1 MKFLLISL
9 FILLSSMTL
18 ATPHNTL
25 IKIKSVSDKKR
36 SFITRQGRFD
46 GIAEGT
52 TLVFK
57 ANGVSFSAKATAV
70 SRFYSQWE
78 LVNNQMTMPIKPGD
92 YVTAYKGEEYM
103 WAHTDGNIITQKHRE
118 ALREKASWI
127 GVDLSFIRGLSE
139 SISNV
144 KDDIEVSRNGF
155 GLQIDYYGE
164 FNPKLYWSA
173 GIRLENETIDIK
185 AGSLTT
191 SRFALLGGFYYMS
204 SPISSFY
211 DARFLTGLSLGLGI
225 SSTDSPTSSQSGSV
239 LVLPSVSGDFM
250 FEIDEKWSWSAG
262 LAFESL
268 STKETI
274 ENQAQSTDQLNL
286 RIMIGVHRFFDGL
299 TKYH

>member
-1 MKFLLISL
+1 
-9 FILLSSMTL
+9 
-18 ATPHNTL
+18 
-25 IKIKSVSDKKR
+25 
-36 SFITRQGRFD
+36 
-46 GIAEGT
+46 
-52 TLVFK
+52 
-57 ANGVSFSAKATAV
+57 
-70 SRFYSQWE
+70 
-78 LVNNQMTMPIKPGD
+78 
-92 YVTAYKGEEYM
+92 
-103 WAHTDGNIITQKHRE
+103 
-118 ALREKASWI
+118 
-127 GVDLSFIRGLSE
+127 
-139 SISNV
+139 
-144 KDDIEVSRNGF
+144 
-155 GLQIDYYGE
+155 
-164 FNPKLYWSA
+164 
-173 GIRLENETIDIK
+173 
-185 AGSLTT
+185 
-191 SRFALLGGFYYMS
+191 MS